1 MGNWRYI
8 ASRLNGDGTE
18 TFLSY
23 DVPLSGGQ
31 TTTALS
37 GPGGINGTITPE
49 IAALQ
54 DEYGRPILEPWS
66 TAIYAEVD
74 GQIRGGAIL
83 SGFEEK
89 GPDLALDCVSFAGYP
104 GGMPY
109 TGRDSHTSIDPLDVV
124 RNLWAHLQQAARGNI
139 GMEIGEGSTQIRI
152 GKPDSPEYA
161 AAAAA
166 DDAAQTVKDQ
176 AEADYD
182 AAKAQADLD
191 KALAFEAAGVVLT
204 SSSKIIQQPTAP
216 SGGNAVVDNL
226 WIDSDTN
233 VLHVYTGAWVAGNQ
247 AALASAQQA
256 AASKAA
262 QDSAAA
268 VRTQARAAASATSSA
283 RSELADGQAEPYVL
297 SYEKTHDIGKEIE
310 DLSIET
316 PFDYRE
322 VHWWDGDIIRHRLE
336 FGYPAIRARRHDLR
350 FVVGENVALAP
361 DLDYDGDA
369 YASEVM
375 VLGAGTG
382 VQMVRG
388 DAHRPTTRLRR
399 VAVVEDKTITTVE
412 RARAIAANTV
422 AQRSGEADITE
433 ITVWDHPH
441 APIGSV
447 QVGDEILINTR
458 QGWTSELHLWCRVLT
473 VTITPEK
480 GVSRLQV
487 ARVEKAH

>member
-166 DDAAQTVKDQ
+166 DFAKLFNAVLGPRHRHGSAQTPRASNVVRS
-176 AEADYD
+176 
-182 AAKAQADLD
+182 
-191 KALAFEAAGVVLT
+191 AAGLVF
-204 SSSKIIQQPTAP
+204 
-216 SGGNAVVDNL
+216 
-226 WIDSDTN
+226 
-233 VLHVYTGAWVAGNQ
+233 
-247 AALASAQQA
+247 
-256 AASKAA
+256 
-262 QDSAAA
+262 
-268 VRTQARAAASATSSA
+268 
-283 RSELADGQAEPYVL
+283 
-297 SYEKTHDIGKEIE
+297 E
-310 DLSIET
+310 DLM
-316 PFDYRE
+316 
-322 VHWWDGDIIRHRLE
+322 
-336 FGYPAIRARRHDLR
+336 LR
-350 FVVGENVALAP
+350 
-361 DLDYDGDA
+361 
-369 YASEVM
+369 
-375 VLGAGTG
+375 
-382 VQMVRG
+382 Q
-388 DAHRPTTRLRR
+388 
-399 VAVVEDKTITTVE
+399 
-412 RARAIAANTV
+412 
-422 AQRSGEADITE
+422 SG
-433 ITVWDHPH
+433 
-441 APIGSV
+441 
-447 QVGDEILINTR
+447 R
-458 QGWTSELHLWCRVLT
+458 
-473 VTITPEK
+473 
-480 GVSRLQV
+480 
-487 ARVEKAH
+487 